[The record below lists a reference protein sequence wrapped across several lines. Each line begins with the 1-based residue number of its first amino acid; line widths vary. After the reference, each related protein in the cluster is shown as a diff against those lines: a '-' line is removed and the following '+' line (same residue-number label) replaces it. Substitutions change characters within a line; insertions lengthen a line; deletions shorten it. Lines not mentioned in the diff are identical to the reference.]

1 MRLALLGYFDVGV
14 SWGVEDA
21 AFRSELVA
29 AQPDIGM
36 VGLRYPLG
44 QGLVVELPTQ
54 DPALIGRW
62 RAAARRQL
70 LRPEM
75 ETGWDASLNMP
86 RDEFHRGLAHHIST
100 HPISRCELT
109 IHAVGT
115 VLAHLEFGTG
125 IPRLFMKGMSQCF
138 EFAAYV
144 PSISLALLGIAR
156 DHATAAVDQ
165 DNRLAELS
173 RRPPPRTE
181 TDADGYT
188 ESTLFTSFTDVITCI
203 DEGDDRLLAG
213 LLTDSGIDAR
223 KAIAFEYHGNL
234 HYDWAVCV
242 LEPKTL
248 YGWVPTESPADQIA
262 RMFACIRMAHV
273 FLGTS
278 EIFVKLFLDETQ
290 RQVGGYV
297 TGSVS
302 GRSARNLN
310 RLRTL
315 ALAVVNLTD
324 FTLVTQ
330 SAEDQMYFK
339 AFARDASLDSQRKLI
354 TEACEMLYNIQA
366 AEQQEE
372 ERRRGNLLNFIVV
385 VLTCLTLVSVSVD
398 AYDFISGQEV
408 PQLIGER
415 TRRTQ
420 AFLQFVLGVA
430 LLLGLMFYA
439 WRGFKVRQVSRTRIW
454 RFLRRTL
461 RVGGSR
467 RAP

>member
-21 AFRSELVA
+21 AFRSERAA

-44 QGLVVELPTQ
+44 QGLVVELLTQ
-54 DPALIGRW
+54 EPALIGRW

-75 ETGWDASLNMP
+75 ETDWDVNLGMS

-100 HPISRCELT
+100 HPVSRCELT
-109 IHAVGT
+109 IYAVGT
-115 VLAHLEFGTG
+115 VLAHLEFEPG
-125 IPRLFMKGMSQCF
+125 IPRLFLKGMSQCF

-144 PSISLALLGIAR
+144 PSISLALLGMAR

-165 DNRLAELS
+165 DNLLAELS

-188 ESTLFTSFTDVITCI
+188 ESTLFTSFTDVIACI
-203 DEGDDRLLAG
+203 DEGDDRLLVE
-213 LLTDSGIDAR
+213 LLAARGIDAG
-223 KAIAFEYHGNL
+223 KAIEFEYHGKL
-234 HYDWAVCV
+234 HYDWATCV

-248 YGWVPTESPADQIA
+248 YGWVPAESPADQIA
-262 RMFACIRMAHV
+262 RMFACVQMAHV
-273 FLGTS
+273 FLATS

-297 TGSVS
+297 TGRVS
-302 GRSARNLN
+302 GRSARDLN

-330 SAEDQMYFK
+330 SAEDQTYFK
-339 AFARDASLDSQRKLI
+339 AFARDASLDNQRKLI

-366 AEQQEE
+366 EDRDVSPSGPTAD
-372 ERRRGNLLNFIVV
+372 R
-385 VLTCLTLVSVSVD
+385 LVSPGSGSRDDLISLSAGISQHLGGFFFGCETGSVEL
-398 AYDFISGQEV
+398 AHRFGRAS
-408 PQLIGER
+408 
-415 TRRTQ
+415 
-420 AFLQFVLGVA
+420 LGVRRA
-430 LLLGLMFYA
+430 LLSLRDRTFAGMNICPNASTTNRSPPGLA
-439 WRGFKVRQVSRTRIW
+439 TG
-454 RFLRRTL
+454 
-461 RVGGSR
+461 
-467 RAP
+467 